1 MKTLRMITVFVL
13 VLIPPLGS
21 SGLAGTS
28 RLRFTETSITES
40 GHVDGTEFDQR
51 PVTRGYG
58 LGYVADCDF
67 GVHLTSLWTS
77 SSGVPNPGLTTTEMR
92 HMYLDVSWTR
102 TVFGGHLGD
111 HLLLT
116 GGIGLGI
123 LGSLRYR
130 MGDDSKAVSESS
142 DFHGTAWF
150 LGPGVALGPL
160 EVYWIYR
167 RNFPAYGTPDG
178 VIAMSSRHY
187 QLGIGYRL

>member
-1 MKTLRMITVFVL
+1 MKSLRVITVFVL
-13 VLIPPLGS
+13 MSTHVMGGR
-21 SGLAGTS
+21 GLAGPS

-58 LGYVADCDF
+58 FGYVADCDF
-67 GVHLTSLWTS
+67 GIHVTSLWTS
-77 SSGVPNPGLTTTEMR
+77 SSGVPNPGITTAEMR
-92 HMYLDVSWTR
+92 HMYLDASWTR
-102 TVFGGHLGD
+102 TVFGGY
-111 HLLLT
+111 LLLT

-130 MGDDSKAVSESS
+130 IGDDTRAVSETS

-178 VIAMSSRHY
+178 VLAMSSRHY
-187 QLGIGYRL
+187 QLGVGYRL